1 MSQIRNTALTST
13 KNTEILANLLFSR
26 LKTIDNYSLEELVP
40 KRRDFRLELHILLL
54 DLHHVVDLLVLV
66 LVTCKQFYD

>member
-1 MSQIRNTALTST
+1 LST
-13 KNTEILANLLFSR
+13 HGILSR
-26 LKTIDNYSLEELVP
+26 LKTIENYPLEKLVP
-40 KRRDFRLELHILLL
+40 ERGDFRLELHILLL